1 MTGYERI
8 SEVLKGNIPDRI
20 PVMMHNFLM
29 AAREAG
35 LTMEEF
41 RSSADNMSRAMIKA
55 CQTYDLDGIFLDVDT
70 ALLAGA
76 CGARVKYPRD
86 IAAVC
91 EDRQTR
97 SIPQIMEDLQ
107 KIDLR
112 NNERVQIYLEAVHKL
127 SRWCRKED
135 VYMRANADQG
145 PFSLACLLTGMNEF
159 LMNLLDED
167 MEEEIHELI
176 QCTYRVSFQMQHLC
190 MEAGADGTSYGN
202 SSEGCSVV
210 SPELFRKFGKPLE
223 TRLAQELKQDG
234 ITTICHICG
243 RITPI
248 LEDLAE
254 TGCAAVEMD
263 AKTDLKAAK
272 KAARGRFIIS
282 GNLDPALLAEGNK
295 KDIRVETEKICDL
308 FRGEGGLILCSGCA
322 LSPYTPGENIRT
334 VVETVRISG

>member
-35 LTMEEF
+35 LTMKEF
-41 RSSADNMSRAMIKA
+41 RSSAENMSQAMIKA
-55 CQTYDLDGIFLDVDT
+55 CQTYGLDGIFLDVDT

-76 CGARVKYPRD
+76 CGARVKYPEN

-91 EDRQTR
+91 EDMQTR
-97 SIPQIMEDLQ
+97 SIPQIVEDLQ
-107 KIDLR
+107 QVDLK
-112 NNERVQIYLEAVHKL
+112 NNDRVKIYLEAVEKL
-127 SRWCRKED
+127 SRWCRKEG

-167 MEEEIHELI
+167 MEEDLRELI
-176 QCTYRVSFQMQHLC
+176 QCTYRISFQMQHLC

-202 SSEGCSVV
+202 SSEGCSVI

-223 TRLAQELKQDG
+223 KRLAQELKKDG

-254 TGCAAVEMD
+254 TGLPAIEMD
-263 AKTDLKAAK
+263 AKTDLEAAK
-272 KAARGRFIIS
+272 KAARGHFIIS
-282 GNLDPALLAEGNK
+282 GNLDPALLAEGSR
-295 KDIRVETEKICDL
+295 DEICAETKHICDL

-322 LSPYTPGENIRT
+322 LSPYTPGDHIRA
-334 VVETVRISG
+334 VVETVKAYG